1 MVTGSVKVTK
11 SFSGIDSLPNEF
23 KITATYNDGT
33 EDRTVELT
41 TATAGMTGT
50 GTSGDPYTWEIGSL
64 PVGTVV
70 TFTESGYDA
79 EGHTVSINGSATA
92 SSQTATAA
100 ETPGTA
106 SFVNEY
112 TRNPGGLEL
121 TKKVSGTGADQTKEF
136 VFTVELTAPIG
147 TTLAGS
153 YPVLKTGEDE
163 TSLTLDRTDGNTKAS
178 ITVSLK
184 HNQSW
189 MIKNLPVGTG
199 YTITETDY
207 SEAGYTQSITK
218 GDASGTIS
226 GGTVTKEE
234 VEFTNTYSAVDI
246 TVIKINENTRDA
258 DHPETQTTL
267 SGAKFKL
274 YKFTV
279 PEGGTDGTYTVYPD
293 DPEDDTSC
301 EKITDDDGRIT
312 FNKLP
317 NGKYMIEETV
327 SPAGYVKQQ
336 DIKIYFT
343 VSEGSTVTYT
353 NEAGETIESQTL
365 VTYTPADQSFTVGN
379 TPGAALPNTGG
390 PGTRLFTILGSIL
403 IFGAG
408 LVWMRKRRRAEFRT
422 E

>member
-1 MVTGSVKVTK
+1 
-11 SFSGIDSLPNEF
+11 
-23 KITATYNDGT
+23 
-33 EDRTVELT
+33 
-41 TATAGMTGT
+41 
-50 GTSGDPYTWEIGSL
+50 
-64 PVGTVV
+64 
-70 TFTESGYDA
+70 
-79 EGHTVSINGSATA
+79 
-92 SSQTATAA
+92 
-100 ETPGTA
+100 
-106 SFVNEY
+106 
-112 TRNPGGLEL
+112 
-121 TKKVSGTGADQTKEF
+121 
-136 VFTVELTAPIG
+136 
-147 TTLAGS
+147 
-153 YPVLKTGEDE
+153 
-163 TSLTLDRTDGNTKAS
+163 
-178 ITVSLK
+178 
-184 HNQSW
+184 

-218 GDASGTIS
+218 GAASGTIS

-336 DIKIYFT
+336 EIKIYFT
-343 VSEGSTVTYT
+343 VSEGSTLTYT
-353 NEAGETIESQTL
+353 NEAGETIDSQNL
-365 VTYTPADQSFTVGN
+365 VTYAAADKTFTVGN
-379 TPGAALPNTGG
+379 TPGAALPSTGG

-403 IFGAG
+403 IAGAG
-408 LVWMRKRRRAEFRT
+408 VLLVWRRRRT
-422 E
+422 I